1 MIEMERE
8 GKGRIPTS
16 TGNASSGSSRNKL
29 QGASSS
35 GTGDFDWFKFITMH
49 LSTEWSPMM
58 ATLLQT
64 VVNSVTCLDPSSVF
78 DNGIVPCL

>member
-35 GTGDFDWFKFITMH
+35 GTGDFDWFKFITM
-49 LSTEWSPMM
+49 P
-58 ATLLQT
+58 
-64 VVNSVTCLDPSSVF
+64 P
-78 DNGIVPCL
+78 